1 MTRSFGILL
10 DLNNESGGNQ
20 CGRAAKIFR
29 EFLATLF
36 TIRSFN
42 KAKMVTRRNTMKS
55 KKLWLVVML
64 SLLSLFA
71 GCGGGGGGSSSG
83 GSTGTLS
90 LSLTDAP
97 AIGYKAVYVTI
108 EKVQVHMGGDTWTTV
123 TDVGNGKTYNLL
135 ELVGGVRED
144 LGITELAP
152 GSYTQMRLI
161 LGRVPDGGINVLS
174 QKHLFPNYVVTDADE
189 THELKVP
196 SGFQTGIKIVQGFVI
211 NGNQTTELI
220 LDFDAAKSIVKA
232 GNSGNWLLKP
242 TIKVLELKEYAIVR
256 GVVKYEDKTVSGA
269 LVSAQ
274 QFDDKNNSD
283 KEDDTL
289 EVFSTTVTNT
299 EGEFE
304 LFLNP
309 NGNVTGSLYNIVA
322 YKNDYEANCVEVLTK
337 ADLPQLPGTTSITLA
352 KPVSTNTLTGFV
364 TGAIRISGATDQQY
378 VTLSF
383 RQNMVCK
390 DAVNSSSVEVKSEN
404 HANLSIYTTELTQGV
419 YDVNASIYDEATD
432 RQSEDDAYDI
442 KITAGESTP
451 LPIPFP

>member
-1 MTRSFGILL
+1 
-10 DLNNESGGNQ
+10 
-20 CGRAAKIFR
+20 
-29 EFLATLF
+29 
-36 TIRSFN
+36 
-42 KAKMVTRRNTMKS
+42 MKS

-196 SGFQTGIKIVQGFVI
+196 SGFQTGIKIVQGFDI
-211 NGNQTTELI
+211 SSNQTTELV

-242 TIKVLELKEYAIVR
+242 TIKVSVLEEHAIVR
-256 GVVKYEDKTVSGA
+256 GKVADDKGGPIQGA

-274 QFDDKNNSD
+274 QEDSSGDPVVYSSTLTNDKGEYALFVNPDQN
-283 KEDDTL
+283 EDHKND
-289 EVFSTTVTNT
+289 
-299 EGEFE
+299 
-304 LFLNP
+304 
-309 NGNVTGSLYNIVA
+309 LYNIVA
-322 YKNDYEANCVEVLTK
+322 YKNGYKANCV
-337 ADLPQLPGTTSITLA
+337 DLITEPGMNLSFEFNGTFITLA
-352 KPVSTNTLTGFV
+352 KPVPTGTGTQTGTLTGTV
-364 TGAIRISGATDQQY
+364 SISGAPEDQF

-383 RQNMVCK
+383 RQNLNC
-390 DAVNSSSVEVKSEN
+390 DADGNTPAIPVEVKSEN
-404 HANLSIYTTELTQGV
+404 YANVINPFYTALLTVGD
-419 YDVNASIYDEATD
+419 YDVNASTSGFLDVPYNDLTIMENQPT
-432 RQSEDDAYDI
+432 RRDI
-442 KITAGESTP
+442 S
-451 LPIPFP
+451 FP